1 MSAYQTRMNKLRE
14 AFGNKC
20 VKCGATENLHF
31 DHIDPSTKVDSIGN
45 MANSKGYSK
54 CYEEALK
61 CQLLCSTCH
70 KNKSIENRDYTNSAK
85 VHRLT
90 YKDGSSIEV
99 YSLDTWAYDNK
110 HNPSHLRAIRSG
122 KRKSHKGIV
131 KVETFDTLLN
141 TQYTRVPSL
150 FL

>member
-1 MSAYQTRMNKLRE
+1 V
-14 AFGNKC
+14 G
-20 VKCGATENLHF
+20 V
-31 DHIDPSTKVDSIGN
+31 HIDDTSLERALDSKYDAVVFPAARSGVN
-45 MANSKGYSK
+45 WEMFKK
-54 CYEEALK
+54 
-61 CQLLCSTCH
+61 
-70 KNKSIENRDYTNSAK
+70 KSIENGDHINSAK
-85 VHRLT
+85 NHRLT

-141 TQYTRVPSL
+141 T
-150 FL
+150 